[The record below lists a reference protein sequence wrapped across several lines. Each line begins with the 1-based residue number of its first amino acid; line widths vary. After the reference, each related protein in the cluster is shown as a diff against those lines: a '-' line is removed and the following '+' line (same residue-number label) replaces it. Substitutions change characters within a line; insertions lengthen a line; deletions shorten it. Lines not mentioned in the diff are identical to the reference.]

1 MKPEHLRVE
10 IIALDI
16 SRKLGAMFEDGVP
29 QNDEEGRDTAE
40 YMMGYAKAAIMGGI
54 IVACKSAGVDSDK
67 AQQLVEHCLETVR
80 QFVAKHAS
88 ADGEPFFLLDNVKKP
103 HTKGPLDGK
112 LTDDDFDKLFGNN

>member
-16 SRKLGAMFEDGVP
+16 SRKLGAMF
-29 QNDEEGRDTAE
+29 EEGRDTAE

-88 ADGEPFFLLDNVKKP
+88 ADGEPSSELDDLANELLDNVKKP

>member
-40 YMMGYAKAAIMGGI
+40 
-54 IVACKSAGVDSDK
+54 
-67 AQQLVEHCLETVR
+67 
-80 QFVAKHAS
+80 
-88 ADGEPFFLLDNVKKP
+88 
-103 HTKGPLDGK
+103 
-112 LTDDDFDKLFGNN
+112 

>member
-1 MKPEHLRVE
+1 
-10 IIALDI
+10 
-16 SRKLGAMFEDGVP
+16 
-29 QNDEEGRDTAE
+29 
-40 YMMGYAKAAIMGGI
+40 MGYAKAAIMGGI

-88 ADGEPFFLLDNVKKP
+88 ADGEPSSELDDLANELLDNVNKP